1 MTIANTLFLVL
12 AVLATST
19 LSGVFGMVGG
29 MVLLWLL
36 LLVLPVTAAIAVQGI
51 LQLCAN
57 LSRAYFARDW
67 IDWKILGNTSIGV
80 VAAIALLF
88 VVDYKPNVAVVSIC
102 VGLLP
107 IFCYIPRSWLVLD
120 ASRPGHALACGFL
133 GGGLN
138 VGVGVA
144 GPIVDIFFTRTGM
157 DRRAIIGTKATLQV
171 LSHIAKIVYYSAT
184 LADLGRGEITAIV
197 IAMPFSILGS
207 VFGHR
212 ILLLLTND
220 GFRRGTVILVTC
232 VGLFFLAQ
240 GLWMLS
246 G

>member
-1 MTIANTLFLVL
+1 MNVATTLFLVL

-19 LSGVFGMVGG
+19 LSGIFGMVGG

-51 LQLCAN
+51 LQLSAN
-57 LSRAYFARDW
+57 LSRAWFARAW
-67 IDWKILGNTSIGV
+67 IDWKILGNASVGV
-80 VAAIALLF
+80 CVAIALLF

-107 IFCYIPRSWLVLD
+107 IFCYIPRSWLMLD
-120 ASRPGHALACGFL
+120 ASRRSHALVCGFL

-138 VGVGVA
+138 IGVGVA
-144 GPIVDIFFTRTGM
+144 GPIVDIFFARTDM
-157 DRRAIIGTKATLQV
+157 DRRAIIGTKASLQV
-171 LSHIAKIVYYSAT
+171 LSHIAKIAYYSAT
-184 LADLGRGEITAIV
+184 LADLDRGEVTAIA
-197 IAMPFSILGS
+197 IAMPFSVLGS
-207 VFGHR
+207 IFGHR
-212 ILLLLTND
+212 ILVRLTNE
-220 GFRRGTVILVTC
+220 GFRRGTVILVTL

-240 GLWMLS
+240 GVWMLS

>member
-1 MTIANTLFLVL
+1 
-12 AVLATST
+12 
-19 LSGVFGMVGG
+19 MVGG

-36 LLVLPVTAAIAVQGI
+36 LLVLPVSAAIAVQGI

-57 LSRAYFARDW
+57 LSRAYFVRAW
-67 IDWKILGNTSIGV
+67 IDWKILGNASIGV

-88 VVDYKPNVAVVSIC
+88 VADYKPNVAIVSIC

-120 ASRPGHALACGFL
+120 ASRGGHAITCGVL

-144 GPIVDIFFTRTGM
+144 GPIVDIFFARTDM
-157 DRRAIIGTKATLQV
+157 DRRTIIGTKAALQV

-184 LADLGRGEITAIV
+184 LTDLGRGEITALV
-197 IAMPFSILGS
+197 IAMPFSVLGS
-207 VFGHR
+207 IFGHR
-212 ILLLLTND
+212 ILLRLTNEGFRKGTVVLLTS
-220 GFRRGTVILVTC
+220 
-232 VGLFFLAQ
+232 VGLFFFVQ
-240 GLWMLS
+240 GVWMLS
-246 G
+246 V

>member
-1 MTIANTLFLVL
+1 MTITNTLFLIF

-51 LQLCAN
+51 LQLSAN
-57 LSRAYFARDW
+57 LSRAYFARAW
-67 IDWKILGNTSIGV
+67 INWGILVNTTLGV
-80 VAAIALLF
+80 VAAIVLLLF
-88 VVDYKPNVAVVSIC
+88 FDYTPNVAVVSIC

-120 ASRPGHALACGFL
+120 ASRPLHALLCGFL

-138 VGVGVA
+138 IGVGVA
-144 GPIVDIFFTRTGM
+144 GPIVDIFFTRTQM
-157 DRRAIIGTKATLQV
+157 DRREIIGTKATIQV
-171 LSHIAKIVYYSAT
+171 LSHIAKIIYYSAT
-184 LADLGRGEITAIV
+184 LSTLGRGEVTAIL

-207 VFGHR
+207 TFGHR
-212 ILLLLTND
+212 ILLRLTNE
-220 GFRRGTVILVTC
+220 GFRKGTVILVTG

-240 GLWMLS
+240 GVWMLS
-246 G
+246 R